1 MVLNH
6 QVTLSGLTANTDY
19 HYRVRSS
26 DAAGNERVSGDF
38 IFHTDTMATAY
49 SNIALNVAPTVSSSY
64 SGYTVTPITDGAI
77 APRGG
82 TGTTWA
88 SSESSTSPHWVEINF
103 GRQVVVNRMVVSW
116 AYNGVR
122 SAFMCSR
129 QYYIQYDSSGTFVT
143 RATVNNTAND
153 SVTITDF
160 APVATTR
167 VRYYQPAN
175 MGSSLY
181 PTIVWLTEMEIYGSN
196 AVNDSIPPAAPSN
209 VRGTPGVTLGSVDL
223 QWTAPDDPLNLGQA
237 SNYIIKYSLEPIVE
251 GNWDEAEVVL
261 TPPLPLPGGLVQN
274 FNVGGLSEGQVY
286 YFALKAVDAFG
297 NISEISN
304 CDSSFACGIMAP
316 VPLSTSVDTFAG
328 TATCNAEIVKSYMP
342 VYYEFSLDTLA
353 QFSNPRFN
361 IDFTA
366 DSTASAAFDQL
377 TTGKTY
383 YWRCRSNHL
392 YLPIQAPGHHTFSSE
407 FHLLAR
413 TPF

>member
-1 MVLNH
+1 
-6 QVTLSGLTANTDY
+6 
-19 HYRVRSS
+19 
-26 DAAGNERVSGDF
+26 
-38 IFHTDTMATAY
+38 
-49 SNIALNVAPTVSSSY
+49 
-64 SGYTVTPITDGAI
+64 
-77 APRGG
+77 
-82 TGTTWA
+82 
-88 SSESSTSPHWVEINF
+88 
-103 GRQVVVNRMVVSW
+103 
-116 AYNGVR
+116 
-122 SAFMCSR
+122 
-129 QYYIQYDSSGTFVT
+129 
-143 RATVNNTAND
+143 
-153 SVTITDF
+153 
-160 APVATTR
+160 
-167 VRYYQPAN
+167 
-175 MGSSLY
+175 
-181 PTIVWLTEMEIYGSN
+181 
-196 AVNDSIPPAAPSN
+196 IPPAAPSN

-223 QWTAPDDPLNLGQA
+223 QWIAPDDPLNLGQA

-383 YWRCRSNHL
+383 YWRCRSKSSTSSDSSAWSSYVQFRISSSGENAVLSVSDCL
-392 YLPIQAPGHHTFSSE
+392 YPREGNIVSTTQPTFTIRQVSGLSEIFIEIDDDSQFGSAIQSGPISMPSTGDLNWKLPIQLESKVDYYWRASADNTTWTDPISFSVLPKIHVYPNPFNAANGDNGLVFTNLPQNSDITISTISGTNVKHADNVGPNDWVWDTKNNSGNDVAPGVYLYFV
-407 FHLLAR
+407 
-413 TPF
+413 